1 MQYKEY
7 FDDFFNKLID
17 TLENYKSLENLS
29 EEEKMKLL
37 KEALIIAKIA
47 ENELANL
54 KNKLDELEDW

>member
-17 TLENYKSLENLS
+17 ALENYKSLENLS
-29 EEEKMKLL
+29 EEEKTRLL

>member
-17 TLENYKSLENLS
+17 ILENYKSLENLS
-29 EEEKMKLL
+29 EEERMKLL
-37 KEALIIAKIA
+37 KEALIIAKIT

-54 KNKLDELEDW
+54 KNKLDEFENQ

>member
-17 TLENYKSLENLS
+17 ALENYKSLENLS